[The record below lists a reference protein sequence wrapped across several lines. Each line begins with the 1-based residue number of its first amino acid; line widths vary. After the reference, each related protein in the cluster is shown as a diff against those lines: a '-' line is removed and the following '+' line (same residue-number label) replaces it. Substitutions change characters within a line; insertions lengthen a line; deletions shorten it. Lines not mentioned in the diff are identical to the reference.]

1 MNALEAFKKETDMPG
16 ELERKFGG
24 LLEKKWTSVIR
35 LQKKGDGASNRNF
48 TKPKRNTSKGRRRG
62 AREVRRSG
70 YPDPRR
76 NSASPVVEISRHSRS
91 PRSGSRSSC
100 CGSDLGVCSAGH
112 RAPVTRVIFHP
123 MFSLFVS
130 TSEDATIKVWDF
142 ETGVYERTLKG
153 HSDAVQDVAF
163 DASGKLV
170 VSCSADMSIKLWDF
184 HQSYECMRTML
195 GHDHNISSVAFMP
208 GGDLIVS
215 SSRDKT
221 IKIGRCRRGTA
232 SRPSRDTK
240 TG

>member
-1 MNALEAFKKETDMPG
+1 VDLRDKAPEE
-16 ELERKFGG
+16 
-24 LLEKKWTSVIR
+24 
-35 LQKKGDGASNRNF
+35 GDGARIE
-48 TKPKRNTSKGRRRG
+48 TSRSRKGIHRRG
-62 AREVRRSG
+62 ADEGQEKSG
-70 YPDPRR
+70 GVDTPTPGEILPHRL
-76 NSASPVVEISRHSRS
+76 VEIFSSLTV
-91 PRSGSRSSC
+91 PQIWVRSSC

-142 ETGVYERTLKG
+142 ETGEYERTLKG

-163 DASGKLV
+163 DASGKLL

-221 IKIGRCRRGTA
+221 IKMWEVSTGYCVKTFAGHKDWVRGGKSHFA
-232 SRPSRDTK
+232 DRSSRKYDES
-240 TG
+240 

>member
-1 MNALEAFKKETDMPG
+1 
-16 ELERKFGG
+16 
-24 LLEKKWTSVIR
+24 
-35 LQKKGDGASNRNF
+35 
-48 TKPKRNTSKGRRRG
+48 
-62 AREVRRSG
+62 
-70 YPDPRR
+70 
-76 NSASPVVEISRHSRS
+76 
-91 PRSGSRSSC
+91 
-100 CGSDLGVCSAGH
+100 
-112 RAPVTRVIFHP
+112 

-142 ETGVYERTLKG
+142 ETGEYERTLKG

-163 DASGKLV
+163 DASGKLL

-221 IKIGRCRRGTA
+221 IKMWEVSTGYCVKTFAGHKDWVRGGKSHFADRSSRKYDGSCRAKGLSWTDPYWC
-232 SRPSRDTK
+232 SC
-240 TG
+240 